1 MNRAFFST
9 HATPVALVF
18 CAAVTLAGCSSS
30 REYFALASDS
40 GVPAG
45 SMQIQARDASTAAA
59 PFTLDAKTPV
69 AVREGAATRAA
80 SLDAA
85 ELHNKFKAALSAQPL
100 PPTRFTLYFIEG
112 GDTLTAESQTAVT
125 AILDAIKQRPA
136 PDLVVI
142 GHTDRVGS
150 LKDNDKLSSKRAESI
165 RQQLVLRGI
174 DADNIQASGR
184 GERQP
189 LVPTADEVAEPRNR
203 RVEILLR

>member
-1 MNRAFFST
+1 VNRAFFST

-18 CAAVTLAGCSSS
+18 VAILTLTGCSSP

-40 GVPAG
+40 GTPVGA
-45 SMQIQARDASTAAA
+45 MQIQARNDATAAA
-59 PFTLDAKTPV
+59 PFTLDAKNPV
-69 AVREGAATRAA
+69 AVRQGAGTRAA

-85 ELHNKFKAALSAQPL
+85 ELHHQFKAALSAQPL
-100 PPTRFTLYFIEG
+100 PPARFTLYFSEG

-125 AILDAIKQRPA
+125 AILDEIKQRPA
-136 PDLVVI
+136 PDLVVV
-142 GHTDRVGS
+142 GHTDRVGA
-150 LKDNDKLSSKRAESI
+150 LRDNDKLSSKRAESI

-203 RVEILLR
+203 RVEILVR